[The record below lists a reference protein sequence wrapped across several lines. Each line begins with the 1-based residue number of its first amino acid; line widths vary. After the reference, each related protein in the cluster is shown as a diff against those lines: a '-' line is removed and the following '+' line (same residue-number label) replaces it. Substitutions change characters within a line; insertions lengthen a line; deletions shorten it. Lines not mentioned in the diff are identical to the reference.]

1 MLRCSHL
8 NRALYAR
15 ESPVKERIHNREVK
29 VCPVVLRNSGN
40 SSELLLFEH
49 PLADVQLV
57 KGTLELTDVSIE
69 SAGLRELKEE
79 SGISKVSNTKYL
91 GSWESGFQNQLWHF
105 VLCET
110 EQNLPNRWSFYT
122 QDDGGHEFSFF
133 WHKVGDKPKFK
144 CHKVFSDA
152 IKQVEIMCI

>member
-1 MLRCSHL
+1 M
-8 NRALYAR
+8 
-15 ESPVKERIHNREVK
+15 KERIHNREVK

-91 GSWESGFQNQLWHF
+91 GSWERGFQNQLWHF

-122 QDDGGHEFSFF
+122 
-133 WHKVGDKPKFK
+133 
-144 CHKVFSDA
+144 
-152 IKQVEIMCI
+152 